1 MMRSQGKKQMSD
13 GGWPVTRDAGECAP
27 VSCHLSLD
35 TRHPETAFTLMEVMI
50 AAAIFFMCSFTILA
64 LLASTLRSV
73 RALQHATLDA
83 GMLAAELSLTNRLY
97 EGTESGDFGD
107 LYPDYQWTREIYEVS
122 SNRLFEVDFT
132 IFKRTGD
139 RPTESHMSVLLYR
152 PDSPPGSMDGLGR

>member
-1 MMRSQGKKQMSD
+1 MRVQGKRQMAD
-13 GGWPVTRDAGECAP
+13 GEWQMTSDAGACVPA
-27 VSCHLSLD
+27 SCHPSLD
-35 TRHPETAFTLMEVMI
+35 TRRSEAAFTLMEVMI

-73 RALQHATLDA
+73 RALQHTTLDA

-132 IFKRTGD
+132 IYKRAGD
-139 RPTESHMSVLLYR
+139 RPTESHMSILLYR